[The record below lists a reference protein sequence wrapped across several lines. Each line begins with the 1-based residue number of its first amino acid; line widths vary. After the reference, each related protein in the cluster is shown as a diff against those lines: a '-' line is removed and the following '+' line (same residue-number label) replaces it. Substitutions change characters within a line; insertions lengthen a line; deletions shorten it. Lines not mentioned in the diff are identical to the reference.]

1 MKFMPGDYMLDDIVY
16 TKQPMDKI
24 KTVFHRGYEICI
36 YPDEQPMEDPND
48 WDDEY
53 GFLIHDHRDFST
65 APSGLDPSDAQDIF
79 NDYASGKIT
88 YVIGKVR
95 YWIFPVYAYIHGGV
109 KLYLSKISANRFEP
123 TGFDTSFKGF
133 VLINK
138 NKPALWSFDEALKA
152 AHDIIDIWNQYL
164 NGEVY
169 GYTSPEGSCWG
180 YYGDEGMKQAI
191 EEAKSEIDAVLSC
204 KNKERIQRL
213 KKYIKSKVPIQY
225 RKLEPIM

>member
-1 MKFMPGDYMLDDIVY
+1 MPEDYTLDDTLY
-16 TKQPMDKI
+16 MKQLMKEI
-24 KTVFHRGYEICI
+24 KTIQYRGQEIKI
-36 YPDEQPMEDPND
+36 FPDEQPMEDPND

-53 GFLIHDHRDFST
+53 GFLIHDHRDFAT
-65 APSGLDPSDAQDIF
+65 APIGMDPSDAQDIF
-79 NDYASGKIT
+79 NDYAYGKKT

-95 YWIFPVYAYIHGGV
+95 YWIFPVYALIHGGV
-109 KLYLSKISANRFEP
+109 SLYLSRITANRFEP

-169 GYTSPEGSCWG
+169 GYSSQYGSCWG

-191 EEAKSEIDAVLSC
+191 AEAKHEIDAELAR
-204 KNKERIQRL
+204 KNKERFERL
-213 KKYIKSKVPIQY
+213 KKYIKSKVPIEY
-225 RKLEPIM
+225 RKLEPAY